1 MSQSTKPAGYGPVA
15 KTLHWLLFA
24 LLAAQFLIGW
34 IMPDVHRN
42 TKPDGLIAWH
52 LGVGA
57 TIIALLV
64 IRLAWRLYR
73 PVPLEAAN
81 TPPWQNALA
90 HATHWLLY
98 FLLALILLLGWANAS
113 ARGYPV
119 TILGIIP
126 LPPIMPVGS
135 SIGMEAGDVHGLITW
150 VLLGLIGLHVLGA
163 LYHRLVLRDRVLQRM
178 LPGG

>member
-1 MSQSTKPAGYGPVA
+1 MSQSTKAAGYGPVA

-24 LLAAQFLIGW
+24 LLTAQFLVGW
-34 IMPDVHRN
+34 TMPDVHRD

-64 IRLAWRLYR
+64 IRFVWRLYR
-73 PVPLEAAN
+73 PVPLETAN

-98 FLLALILLLGWANAS
+98 LVLAVIVLLGWANAS

-119 TILGIIP
+119 DILGVIP

-135 SIGMEAGDVHGLITW
+135 RLGMEAGDVHGLITW
-150 VLLGLIGLHVLGA
+150 VLLGLVGLHVVGA
-163 LYHRLVLRDRVLQRM
+163 LYHRLVLRDRVLHRM
-178 LPGG
+178 LPGA